1 MIYDIIIIGGGIS
14 GLNVASYSTKN
25 LNKLLIEGLDRL
37 GGRIHTEYMKIDNK
51 EIWFDTGAARFSKK
65 HFNLMKLLKN
75 LKLKKSMIK
84 YPSKIEYL
92 LKDMKDKTGYE
103 YIIEAIEKIKKMDKT
118 KMNEITLSEFIKN
131 NYGNDI
137 HEYILK
143 TFEYGDSMKY
153 ITALQSINMFKNNY
167 NPLQQYYTLKNGLQ
181 MIINKLSEKAKR
193 NNTEIMTNT
202 FVKDVKKINN
212 LFVVEVGES
221 SKKISCRKVIFAC
234 PPNTFKQFSL
244 IKENDLNLDVIKYY
258 SLNRVYGYF
267 KNNSWNNFERIVVDN
282 KLKYLLSIN
291 KNVVLTSYT
300 EGAESKY
307 WLNKTLD
314 GKLEETTVK
323 LLKDTFEEK
332 IENPVVIKNY
342 HWNNALG
349 NWKKNVDYKSLYK
362 KFINPLKDVFICGD
376 ILSLCQDW
384 MEGALQTSNKVIK
397 LLNKRKNKTQKAGN
411 KLRKISINEVN
422 KHNKRDDAWI
432 SIDNKVYNITS
443 FIDKH
448 PGGDVILKGIG
459 KNSTELFN
467 NVGHPDYV
475 KKTILPK
482 YLIGILSN
490 PPTRKNKN

>member
-1 MIYDIIIIGGGIS
+1 
-14 GLNVASYSTKN
+14 
-25 LNKLLIEGLDRL
+25 
-37 GGRIHTEYMKIDNK
+37 
-51 EIWFDTGAARFSKK
+51 
-65 HFNLMKLLKN
+65 
-75 LKLKKSMIK
+75 
-84 YPSKIEYL
+84 
-92 LKDMKDKTGYE
+92 
-103 YIIEAIEKIKKMDKT
+103 
-118 KMNEITLSEFIKN
+118 
-131 NYGNDI
+131 
-137 HEYILK
+137 
-143 TFEYGDSMKY
+143 
-153 ITALQSINMFKNNY
+153 
-167 NPLQQYYTLKNGLQ
+167 